1 MGYTKHFSVGLYK
14 TYWFFLVLVVPVG
27 AVGGL
32 RAVSGVE
39 GLARAP
45 CALAALQCWGVVGGS
60 CMGYGSFLACGWL
73 FPGCGEGGLW
83 AVSKV
88 ECLARGVSPSD
99 VYPAGKLPWHFA
111 CGFDFIHSLWLPFVA
126 AFAVLKG
133 LIDHSLREK
142 RSVNLFT
149 DIYNLCIMFS
159 NTFLSWVLFLN
170 DCLQRRSFQ
179 IIANISSHDNTFG
192 SFWGFF

>member
-1 MGYTKHFSVGLYK
+1 MGCVQGRGLGVCAGLGFRVGRLQWHFTCGFDLGHVRHSLWLPFVAAFAVVGGGGGGGSVSGSC
-14 TYWFFLVLVVPVG
+14 G
-27 AVGGL
+27 SCGGL
-32 RAVSGVE
+32 R
-39 GLARAP
+39 
-45 CALAALQCWGVVGGS
+45 
-60 CMGYGSFLACGWL
+60 
-73 FPGCGEGGLW
+73 